1 MSETI
6 FPEGLRVFPPRD
18 GAPDFVKGSLI
29 ITLNELIAFCKN
41 NPSYLTEYNGNKQLK
56 LSILESKNDPRK
68 LNLTVDTYRPEVNAN
83 VVEPEPFVNG
93 NIDDDNS
100 GLPF

>member
-56 LSILESKNDPRK
+56 LSILSAKDNPRK
-68 LNLTVDTYRPEVNAN
+68 LNLTVDTYKPEGNTRVDDDRPA
-83 VVEPEPFVNG
+83 VNG
-93 NIDDDNS
+93 NIDDDEP
-100 GLPF
+100 LPF

>member
-1 MSETI
+1 MSDVI
-6 FPEGLRVFPPRD
+6 FPEGIRTFPPH
-18 GAPDFVKGSLI
+18 ANAKPFVKGTII

-68 LNLTVDTYRPEVNAN
+68 LNMTVDTYRPEVNAN